1 VNIPLRSVAH
11 DNESAER
18 WHTEFWKT
26 EHPDIGSSDLANL
39 FLRATAPL
47 MSKFVPL
54 NLSMADENQLDNAY
68 NVSLCLD
75 ELKTTLLRFDMLD
88 VFTILFPTD
97 PNSSKDNSVTKK
109 ISLFDNFLSVT
120 VEDFVLQIAIT
131 DVMEKNIIYRIL
143 IGHCNSCCALAMMNY
158 ETEC

>member
-1 VNIPLRSVAH
+1 MNIPLRSVAH

-47 MSKFVPL
+47 ISKFVPL
-54 NLSMADENQLDNAY
+54 HLSMADENQLDNAY

-97 PNSSKDNSVTKK
+97 PKSSKDNSVTKK
-109 ISLFDNFLSVT
+109 ISLFDNFSSVT
-120 VEDFVLQIAIT
+120 VEEVCASNRHYRRYGEEYHLQNLDWT
-131 DVMEKNIIYRIL
+131 LQLLLRS
-143 IGHCNSCCALAMMNY
+143 CNDEL
-158 ETEC
+158 